1 MTGVRRRGLHALQR
15 VAAWTMAAVLLIG
28 GVSATGSAAAA
39 AESTQTSVTAS
50 VASPAT
56 SVVKAADLSKF
67 QPGNIISDAAF
78 FNSGSMSESQ
88 IQTFLQSKVPTC
100 QSGYVCLKDWYDT
113 SRTTSADAM
122 CGAYPGGVRERAS
135 TIIFKVAQ
143 ACGINPQVLLV
154 MLQKEQ
160 GLVLHTWPSDW
171 RYTIAMGQG
180 CPDTAACDTRYYGF
194 FNQVYGAAWQL
205 KRYGNPAGTSQYFT
219 WFAPGNTWNVRW
231 HPNEACGS
239 SPVYIQNQATANLYY
254 YTPYQPNAAAIRAG
268 YGEGD
273 GCSAYGNRNFYQ
285 YFTDWFG
292 AAQADPLQ
300 VLQVSGTSERYLV
313 SQGGRWRLT
322 TTELAA
328 QFTWISAVRDV
339 SRADLDAY
347 QDRGTADRAI
357 RTTSGV
363 VYLLDSG
370 QRFHVRDVAQ
380 VTDFGWDY
388 GSLPVAS
395 DQQAARYSNAG
406 VLERVVRAD
415 GLSWLIQSG
424 ARRQVLDLG
433 ILTRYGIP
441 AVSTAVSPAMLGEYA
456 TAAPVVGVGVYRD
469 AKNPYRLLTDGG
481 TYVVPDAASGT
492 PIARSARELTSESFA
507 FLRATSTMPLRM
519 TSGGRSYVMTESG
532 WLEVTASQYPSGLT
546 FTALPNGAA
555 AGIPAVGSVNGP
567 HFIRERS
574 DAQTYLVS
582 WGTLQA
588 VSADQQ
594 AWVTAKYGVS
604 SRVWVVLDGMIG
616 DLATP
621 EGLVRTAAGSA
632 YLLDGP
638 RAYRFRDCSQ
648 VVMWGADCATLPNI
662 TDAKLAGYANAGYLQ
677 YLILMPSGTT
687 WLPQG
692 GQLRQVLDPGILAV
706 YGIPATTSPVY
717 AATVAK
723 LPVGEPALSAGLYS
737 DGTDARVAVTQ
748 GGEYS
753 LTSEQTVG
761 LTRTSA
767 RALTTE
773 SFSKIT
779 VDGKLPS
786 RIRSESRSFILT
798 QEGWLEVSA
807 AAYGGDGVFTQLPAG
822 AWKGIP
828 VAANEQRPHF
838 VRDDATSTEYLIS
851 TGAQIVSS
859 AAERAS
865 ITSTYGVP
873 AKVWPLVGGALSGV
887 RINYDLMVKGASGE
901 VYLMDGDTRYR
912 TSGCGA
918 ATDFGRVCAG
928 LRTLT
933 AAQLA
938 ATRDGG
944 ALAALLRSPDGFAW
958 LPQSGAKREVP
969 DPRVLSAYGIGTA
982 STPVSTQVLA
992 QLRLGPPVVA
1002 AGVYDDRAGDVR
1014 VITGDGRTFAIP
1026 ASSRIGA
1033 VTSSAWP
1040 ISAAS
1045 VDLLVVEGDLP
1056 TRVTT
1061 GSQSYVLTDEGWL
1074 GVNPGNYGALAFA
1087 DIGTRATEGIRSAG
1101 SESRPH
1107 FVREKSSAQV
1117 YLASN
1122 GLSPVA
1128 DESARAW
1135 IASTYGV
1142 PGKVWVVADG
1152 ALR

>member
-1 MTGVRRRGLHALQR
+1 
-15 VAAWTMAAVLLIG
+15 
-28 GVSATGSAAAA
+28 
-39 AESTQTSVTAS
+39 
-50 VASPAT
+50 
-56 SVVKAADLSKF
+56 
-67 QPGNIISDAAF
+67 
-78 FNSGSMSESQ
+78 MSESQ

-122 CGAYPGGVRERAS
+122 CGAYSGGVRERAS

-160 GLVLHTWPSDW
+160 GLVAAHVAERLALHDRHGPRVPRHGRVRHAVLRILQPGVRIGVAAQALRESG
-171 RYTIAMGQG
+171 RHQPVLHLVCAGQ
-180 CPDTAACDTRYYGF
+180 DLERA
-194 FNQVYGAAWQL
+194 L
-205 KRYGNPAGTSQYFT
+205 
-219 WFAPGNTWNVRW
+219 APERSVR
-231 HPNEACGS
+231 
-239 SPVYIQNQATANLYY
+239 Q
-254 YTPYQPNAAAIRAG
+254 RAG
-268 YGEGD
+268 VHPEPGHREPVLLHARISPTPPRSAPDYGEGD
-273 GCSAYGNRNFYQ
+273 SCSSYGNRNFYQ

-300 VLQVSGTSERYLV
+300 VLQVSGTNERYLV
-313 SQGGRWRLT
+313 SQGGRWRLG

-347 QDRGTADRAI
+347 QDRGPADRAI

-395 DQQAARYSNAG
+395 DQQAARYTNAG

-456 TAAPVVGVGVYRD
+456 TAAPVVAVGVYRD
-469 AKNPYRLLTDGG
+469 ATNPYRLLTDGG

-492 PIARSARELTSESFA
+492 PIARSARELTAESFA

-519 TSGGRSYVMTESG
+519 TSGGRSYAMTESG
-532 WLEVTASQYPSGLT
+532 WLEVTASHYPSGLT
-546 FTALPNGAA
+546 FTALPSGAA

-648 VVMWGADCATLPNI
+648 VVMWGADCAALPNI

-677 YLILMPSGTT
+677 YLIRMPSGTT

-706 YGIPATTSPVY
+706 YGIPPR
-717 AATVAK
+717 
-723 LPVGEPALSAGLYS
+723 
-737 DGTDARVAVTQ
+737 RVRSMQPPSQSFRWASRRSRLASIRTAP
-748 GGEYS
+748 
-753 LTSEQTVG
+753 
-761 LTRTSA
+761 TRA
-767 RALTTE
+767 
-773 SFSKIT
+773 
-779 VDGKLPS
+779 
-786 RIRSESRSFILT
+786 SRS
-798 QEGWLEVSA
+798 
-807 AAYGGDGVFTQLPAG
+807 
-822 AWKGIP
+822 
-828 VAANEQRPHF
+828 R
-838 VRDDATSTEYLIS
+838 
-851 TGAQIVSS
+851 
-859 AAERAS
+859 RA
-865 ITSTYGVP
+865 
-873 AKVWPLVGGALSGV
+873 
-887 RINYDLMVKGASGE
+887 
-901 VYLMDGDTRYR
+901 
-912 TSGCGA
+912 
-918 ATDFGRVCAG
+918 
-928 LRTLT
+928 
-933 AAQLA
+933 
-938 ATRDGG
+938 
-944 ALAALLRSPDGFAW
+944 
-958 LPQSGAKREVP
+958 
-969 DPRVLSAYGIGTA
+969 A
-982 STPVSTQVLA
+982 STV
-992 QLRLGPPVVA
+992 
-1002 AGVYDDRAGDVR
+1002 
-1014 VITGDGRTFAIP
+1014 
-1026 ASSRIGA
+1026 
-1033 VTSSAWP
+1033 
-1040 ISAAS
+1040 
-1045 VDLLVVEGDLP
+1045 
-1056 TRVTT
+1056 
-1061 GSQSYVLTDEGWL
+1061 
-1074 GVNPGNYGALAFA
+1074 
-1087 DIGTRATEGIRSAG
+1087 
-1101 SESRPH
+1101 
-1107 FVREKSSAQV
+1107 
-1117 YLASN
+1117 
-1122 GLSPVA
+1122 
-1128 DESARAW
+1128 
-1135 IASTYGV
+1135 
-1142 PGKVWVVADG
+1142 
-1152 ALR
+1152 